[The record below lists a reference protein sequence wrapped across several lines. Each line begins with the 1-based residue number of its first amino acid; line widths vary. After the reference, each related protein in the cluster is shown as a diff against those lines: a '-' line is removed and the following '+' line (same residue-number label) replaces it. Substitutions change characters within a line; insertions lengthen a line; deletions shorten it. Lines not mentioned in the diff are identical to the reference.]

1 MILSVR
7 IVLPIAFLCA
17 GGLFANPCAAQMS
30 ANYKDGGG
38 IVVGA
43 STTNCD
49 STTEGGLRWSSSNT
63 TFEMCDGSSWKKII
77 ATGGTGDPSNPPS
90 GTGYFVVSSGAW
102 TGAGINRISG
112 ANSLCL
118 SDLQSN
124 DWLNKADAVSRG
136 LVNSTHIQ
144 AFICGVRSGI
154 CQLPIANTT
163 YTFAASGS
171 IATGGATFTTDS
183 SSQGPGNTQ
192 NWSGSNYFGSNYTYW
207 TGINTT
213 SSTLWGV
220 TPHSLT
226 CQDSGS
232 DWVNGAP
239 GGVVGNSNSTNGG
252 RWGSSAPLCTNPSNL
267 ICMVHPGNETPV
279 SPAYFVLTDSTW
291 TGDLGGINGANAKCL
306 TELTTNTNWKGY
318 TTANANGQLIAS
330 KVKAFVCN
338 GSSNEAGNGS
348 CNDLMSN
355 QTYSFA
361 KVGDVNAGGAS
372 FTTDSS
378 NRGPGDSSNWSGA
391 NYFSGT
397 YSYWAGRATAS
408 ASLWAGSEYYACK
421 AFTSASGAHLGAPG
435 ISTSTTATRWYTGGS
450 QGCSNSYRLICYV
463 NP

>member
-144 AFICGVRSGI
+144 AFICGSRSGI

-207 TGINTT
+207 TGMNTT

-232 DWVNGAP
+232 DWVSASP
-239 GGVVGNSNSTNGG
+239 GGVVGNSNSTNAG
-252 RWGSSAPLCTNPSNL
+252 RWSISASSCTNPGNL
-267 ICMVHPGNETPV
+267 ICMVHPGNE
-279 SPAYFVLTDSTW
+279 SSMQPAYFVVTNSTW
-291 TGDLGGINGANAKCL
+291 DGNLGGLAGADAKCL
-306 TELTTNTNWKGY
+306 TELSITNTNWKGY
-318 TTANANGQLIAS
+318 ATANANGQLVS
-330 KVKAFVCN
+330 TKVKAFLCT
-338 GSSNEAGNGS
+338 GAS
-348 CNDLMSN
+348 CNNLMAN

-361 KVGDVNAGGAS
+361 AVGNVSAGGAS
-372 FTTDSS
+372 FTTNSS
-378 NRGPGDSSNWSGA
+378 GQGPGDSSNWSGT

-397 YSYWAGRATAS
+397 HDYWSNRSGTAT
-408 ASLWAGSEYYACK
+408 LWATTRENNISTCSD
-421 AFTSASGAHLGAPG
+421 FTSTGSNAP
-435 ISTSTTATRWYTGGS
+435 TGSAANTGV
-450 QGCSNSYRLICYV
+450 GRYSNAYLNCNVPLKLVCFV